1 MPELPDVEIFRRYL
15 NRTSLHKPI
24 DHCRVLETDIL
35 DHISKSKLQSALRGN
50 QFTESLRHG
59 KYALV
64 RLKKSQW
71 LTFHF
76 GMTGF
81 LKYFKNEESR
91 PDHLRLMINFKDG
104 YHLGYDAMRKLG
116 NIGLAKDPQS
126 FARDKQ
132 LGMDALDKN
141 LTFDFF
147 REMISKNNMGIKS
160 FLMRQDIL
168 CGIGNIYSDEIC
180 FQAGVH
186 PKKKTNALSE
196 KKLKTLFES
205 IQTVLETAID
215 CQANPEKLP
224 DSYLLPHR
232 EEKGKCPGC
241 KGDIRRIKVS
251 GRSAYY
257 CPSCQKK

>member
-24 DHCRVLETDIL
+24 EICRIMETDIL
-35 DHISKSKLQSALRGN
+35 DDVSKSKLQSALKGN
-50 QFTESLRHG
+50 QFTESVRHG

-71 LTFHF
+71 MTFHF

-81 LKYFKNEESR
+81 LKYFKKEESR
-91 PDHLRLMINFKDG
+91 PDHVRLMIDFKDG

-116 NIGLAKDPQS
+116 SIGLANNPQS
-126 FARDKQ
+126 FAENKQ
-132 LGMDALDKN
+132 LGMDALDKR
-141 LTFDFF
+141 LTFDVFQDK
-147 REMISKNNMGIKS
+147 ISNNKMGIKS
-160 FLMRQDIL
+160 FLMRQDIV

-180 FQAGVH
+180 FHAKLH
-186 PKKKTNALSE
+186 PKKQTSSLSE
-196 KKLKTLFES
+196 KNLKILFKS
-205 IQTVLETAID
+205 IKTVLETAID
-215 CQANPEKLP
+215 SHANPEELP

-232 EEKGKCPGC
+232 KENGKCPGC
-241 KGDIRRIKVS
+241 SGSIRRIKVS